1 MSEDHGPLAGRHVL
15 LVEDDYFIAFDMQRH
30 FETSGAHVLGPA
42 PSVREALALIS
53 GAARIDAA
61 VLDINLRGEMAFAVA
76 DELAARGVPFLFT
89 TGYSRRPF
97 RRVTPPSAA
106 ARSRWSRSRSPACCL
121 PEPRGSSMGVARLQR
136 AASLVEAVEPAHQ
149 RLASPLPLRL
159 EPPEVGCRRSFLVGI
174 PAALLA
180 GHREVGLHVR
190 QGREDVLDLPEQDL
204 VIHRRAERKSI
215 GHGRLLDQSPGAQG

>member
-76 DELAARGVPFLFT
+76 DELAARGVPFLFA
-89 TGYSRRPF
+89 TGYNETSIPSRYAAQ
-97 RRVTPPSAA
+97 RRCEKPVE
-106 ARSRWSRSRSPACCL
+106 
-121 PEPRGSSMGVARLQR
+121 PEQIARLLF
-136 AASLVEAVEPAHQ
+136 A
-149 RLASPLPLRL
+149 
-159 EPPEVGCRRSFLVGI
+159 
-174 PAALLA
+174 
-180 GHREVGLHVR
+180 
-190 QGREDVLDLPEQDL
+190 
-204 VIHRRAERKSI
+204 
-215 GHGRLLDQSPGAQG
+215 